1 MEVEVSEKELVEEDT
16 PEFDAETED
25 PSFEGE
31 SCGICMDIIIDRGVL
46 DCCQHMFCFECI
58 DNWSTITNL
67 CPLCSNEFQL
77 ITCVPAYDVFRSAN
91 TIEQPISR
99 DNDWCIEGTNSSLSF
114 PSYYIN
120 ENAVTCLD
128 GDGCRVRKGLVASHE
143 DMSLDTSI
151 ACDSC
156 DVWFHAFC
164 VGFDP
169 EGTSIDSWL
178 CPRCLDVGAVRR
190 IKLEDIP
197 SESRKDYPDRQH
209 LVDTSSGKVS
219 ISIADTGETAVVV
232 SLIDGEEV
240 LKEIMEMPSLAV
252 QLSEEHGHDPSSK
265 VTDTFPSSQ
274 ATSDISI
281 NNPSNVYAKEPP
293 LPVTD
298 DNSVRMQH
306 DLAVLANAE
315 VKGVGEISIF
325 DGTVVASSVLQDFNE
340 KSSVDASE
348 PSSSALDLS
357 FASAVSESDTV
368 AVKSAGDEQQA
379 ANVLA
384 DKNARD
390 VVKMVASFRIAAK
403 RKHGDCSASSHGI
416 CDQGKTSK
424 ARKEANPRMDIHRLH
439 VEGGAKD
446 LFSDDLVKPCC
457 QITSSKDEISG
468 IKPAQKSLTDLMSIV
483 QGRELRMLN
492 GSSHGK
498 KLSDEF
504 LGARSE
510 AAGLRVKKILRRP
523 TEDKESSI
531 VVQKLRKEIRD
542 VVGNKSSEDVGK
554 RIFDPKLLAA
564 FRAVVKTPASGP
576 VTAMPSSI
584 LKPNKLILQKGNAR
598 ENLTKRIYRT
608 SAGKRRHLWVRDFD
622 VEFWKRRCNKATKPE
637 KIDTL
642 KSVLNILRNNSET
655 ADSQQTSEE
664 DQNPMLSRL
673 YLADTSVFP
682 RKDDIKPLSVIKAS
696 AATLQKEVHSSDDGV
711 TKNIGDHMADG
722 AVGKIR
728 IPAGCSRSNINDY
741 KRNGVKV
748 ASKKAEF
755 GQPKETPLVS
765 LTYKFL
771 DSCKDTMVRPNDRL
785 QDMRK
790 LAQEFLARKLASES
804 KTSIN
809 KKLGDNVELKQKYPL
824 LGQLPPDMIPQVEP
838 SRLTKIP
845 TSVRLAET
853 ELTTLHFCLF
863 RSSLTVPSSES
874 LARFTSVLCGFRN
887 KKLYDELD
895 CIFGNLE
902 KNSNSLEYE
911 AQLYRLTEH
920 FLKAAS
926 LSSIRRTAATELAVA
941 DAINIEKGFAERSK
955 TKVVYLNLCS
965 QEIRLRPANSLS
977 SSSAEPIGK
986 EPSAS
991 HNSNDPDV
999 QAALRVAG
1007 LLSDPPSSSSTK
1019 PIDKAPSESHESN
1032 DPDIEAALRAA
1043 GLLSDSPPCTPPHGV
1058 NDLDVARPVVDVTGM
1073 PHNIFEM
1080 DSHPELNI
1088 YGDCKYSLED
1098 ADYTGAAS
1106 VNISKTPVE
1115 ADSKVKLVFSTLEMG
1130 RPSSAGSVEI
1140 SDEMKIDREASFL
1153 HIPVKNSRDGSSS
1166 MNRLESKT
1174 AGTLIEESGVE
1185 PTLAECE
1192 MLYAPDAPDTETLPL
1207 DIDSL
1212 KEVQVMKPSVLDSD
1226 KEVQKNNDTH
1236 VQLSCHRDNSSPL
1249 SQSGESAHKDGNQG
1263 INFIKK
1269 ARNSDSVVAKVEA
1282 YIKEHIRPLCKSG
1295 VITVQ
1300 EYRWAVGKAT
1310 DKVMRY
1316 HSNAKNANFLIKDG
1330 EKVKKLAEQI
1340 EFTSDV
1346 PSRRKDGSGGLSESD
1361 RSFCVLPGGEDCTS
1375 VTGLVM
1381 SIALIQVA
1389 KVSVYCCH
1397 FARLF

>member
-1 MEVEVSEKELVEEDT
+1 MEVEVSKKELVEEDT

-99 DNDWCIEGTNSSLSF
+99 DKDWCIEGTNSTLSF
-114 PSYYIN
+114 PSYYID

-190 IKLEDIP
+190 IKLEDIQ
-197 SESRKDYPDRQH
+197 SQSRKDYPDPQH

-219 ISIADTGETAVVV
+219 ISIADAGETAVVV

-240 LKEIMEMPSLAV
+240 LKELMKMPSPAV
-252 QLSEEHGHDPSSK
+252 QLSEKHCHDPSSK

-274 ATSDISI
+274 ATSDIST
-281 NNPSNVYAKEPP
+281 NNRSNVYAKEPP

-298 DNSVRMQH
+298 DNSVRMQP

-325 DGTVVASSVLQDFNE
+325 DGSVVASSVLQDFNE
-340 KSSVDASE
+340 KSSVDATE

-357 FASAVSESDTV
+357 FASAVSESNIV

-384 DKNARD
+384 DKNAH

-403 RKHGDCSASSHGI
+403 RKRGDCSASSHGI
-416 CDQGKTSK
+416 GDQGKTSK
-424 ARKEANPRMDIHRLH
+424 ARKEGNSRMDIHGTH
-439 VEGGAKD
+439 E
-446 LFSDDLVKPCC
+446 
-457 QITSSKDEISG
+457 EE
-468 IKPAQKSLTDLMSIV
+468 IKPAQKSLTDLTSIV

-492 GSSHGK
+492 GSSSEK

-542 VVGNKSSEDVGK
+542 VVANKSSEDVGK

-598 ENLTKRIYRT
+598 ENLTKRIYGT

-622 VEFWKRRCNKATKPE
+622 VEFWKRRCNKASKPE

-655 ADSQQTSEE
+655 GDSQQTSEE
-664 DQNPMLSRL
+664 HQNPILSRL

-696 AATLQKEVHSSDDGV
+696 AATLQNEVHCSDDRV
-711 TKNIGDHMADG
+711 TKKIGDHMADG
-722 AVGKIR
+722 AVGKTR

-741 KRNGVKV
+741 KRNSVKV

-755 GQPKETPLVS
+755 GQPKETSLAS

-771 DSCKDTMVRPNDRL
+771 DSRKDTMVRPNDRL

-809 KKLGDNVELKQKYPL
+809 KKLDDNVELKQKYPL

-845 TSVRLAET
+845 TSVRL
-853 ELTTLHFCLF
+853 
-863 RSSLTVPSSES
+863 
-874 LARFTSVLCGFRN
+874 
-887 KKLYDELD
+887 
-895 CIFGNLE
+895 
-902 KNSNSLEYE
+902 

-941 DAINIEKGFAERSK
+941 DAINIEKGFVERSK

-965 QEIRLRPANSLS
+965 QEIRLRPVNNLS
-977 SSSAEPIGK
+977 SSSAEPIDK

-999 QAALRVAG
+999 QATLRVAG
-1007 LLSDPPSSSSTK
+1007 LLSDPPFSPSTK
-1019 PIDKAPSESHESN
+1019 PIDKAPSESHESK

-1058 NDLDVARPVVDVTGM
+1058 NTLDDARPVVDVMGT

-1080 DSHPELNI
+1080 DSHPELDI
-1088 YGDCKYSLED
+1088 YGDFEYSLED
-1098 ADYTGAAS
+1098 EDYNGAAS

-1115 ADSKVKLVFSTLEMG
+1115 ADSKMKLVFSTLEMG
-1130 RPSSAGSVEI
+1130 KPSSPGSVEI
-1140 SDEMKIDREASFL
+1140 SDEMKINREASFL
-1153 HIPVKNSRDGSSS
+1153 HIPVKNSHYGSSS
-1166 MNRLESKT
+1166 INRLESQT

-1192 MLYAPDAPDTETLPL
+1192 ELYGPEAPDTEQLPL

-1226 KEVQKNNDTH
+1226 KEVRKNSDTH

-1249 SQSGESAHKDGNQG
+1249 SQSGESAHEDGNLG
-1263 INFIKK
+1263 INVVKK

-1310 DKVMRY
+1310 EKVMRY
-1316 HSNAKNANFLIKDG
+1316 HSNAKNANFLIKEG
-1330 EKVKKLAEQI
+1330 EKVKKLAEQYV
-1340 EFTSDV
+1340 E
-1346 PSRRKDGSGGLSESD
+1346 
-1361 RSFCVLPGGEDCTS
+1361 
-1375 VTGLVM
+1375 
-1381 SIALIQVA
+1381 AA
-1389 KVSVYCCH
+1389 KQK
-1397 FARLF
+1397 